1 MLNTMYTSFI
11 RAMSNIYM
19 PPDEAE
25 FFRDV
30 GIKIARLRKE
40 LGLTQTELGQKI
52 GVQQQVIASYEIGR
66 RRISAFTLTRLAE
79 ALFIEVEQLLPAED
93 KPKKRGP
100 APKLQQD
107 IHRLYQL
114 PQSKQ
119 HLVSQLI
126 ETLIGPEE
134 ETEG

>member
-66 RRISAFTLTRLAE
+66 RRIRPSPSLDWQK
-79 ALFIEVEQLLPAED
+79 LFSSKWNSYSPQKISLKSVVPLQNYSRISTASTNSPRVNSTSFHNSS
-93 KPKKRGP
+93 KR
-100 APKLQQD
+100 
-107 IHRLYQL
+107 
-114 PQSKQ
+114 
-119 HLVSQLI
+119 
-126 ETLIGPEE
+126 
-134 ETEG
+134 